1 MYPGTW
7 AQQTPDKTAIVM
19 AGSGRSLTYKELDDN
34 SRRTAHFLRDT
45 VGLVT
50 GDSIV
55 VLSDN
60 VPETLELYWAGVRIG
75 LYVTFVN
82 SHLTAPEADYIVEN
96 SGARVIFVSA
106 GLADL
111 ASKLQTTGVARRLAF
126 GGELPGFESYESVR
140 DASSDEPLVD
150 QPRGDTMLYSS
161 GTTGRPKGIKRP
173 LTGESVEQ
181 QSAMSAVL
189 QLLYG
194 MTQETVYLS
203 PAPAYH
209 AAPMAFMA
217 AVQSLGGTVVMMEK
231 FDPEGVLEAIQRFG
245 VTETQMVPTHFVRLL
260 KLTEPVRSSY
270 DLSSLK
276 MVIHAAAPCPPDVKR
291 AMIDWLGPIIMEYYS
306 STEAAGSTF
315 IDSATWLEHPGSV
328 GRPSNPDALHICDET
343 GKELGPREIG
353 TVYFASQ
360 TEGRPF
366 SYHGDEQKSLSAEHP
381 EHPNWTTVGDLGF
394 VDEDGFL
401 YLTDRSS
408 FMIISGGVNIYPQEI
423 ENVFTLHPAVA
434 DIGVIGVPDA
444 EMGERVVAFI
454 EPAPGVEGTPALAD
468 ELAAFARAQLSG
480 FKVPREFHFRET
492 LPRTPTGKMVKGR
505 LRDEYA
511 TTVA

>member
-7 AQQTPDKTAIVM
+7 AQKAPEKLAVVM
-19 AGSGRSLTYKELDDN
+19 SGSGRSLTYKQLDDN

-45 VGLVT
+45 VGLET
-50 GDSIV
+50 GDSVV

-60 VPETLELYWAGVRIG
+60 VPEALELYWAGVRIG

-82 SHLTAPEADYIVEN
+82 SHLTAAEAEYIVEN
-96 SGARVIFVSA
+96 SGARVLFVSA
-106 GLADL
+106 NLSDL
-111 ASKLQTTGVARRLAF
+111 AARLQTPGVEHRLAF
-126 GGELPGFESYESVR
+126 GGELPGYGSYEEVR
-140 DASSDEPLVD
+140 DSSSDAVIAD

-181 QSAMSAVL
+181 PSNMSLVL

-194 MTQETVYLS
+194 MTEDTVYLS

-209 AAPMAFMA
+209 AAPMAFMT
-217 AVQSLGGTVVMMEK
+217 AVHVLGGTVVMMEK

-245 VTETQMVPTHFVRLL
+245 VTETQMVPTHFVRML
-260 KLTEPVRSSY
+260 KLDESVRSSY

-328 GRPSNPDALHICDET
+328 GRPSDPNALHICGPD

-353 TVYFASQ
+353 TVYFASA
-360 TEGRPF
+360 TESRPF
-366 SYHGDEQKSLSAEHP
+366 SYHGDEEKSRGAEHP
-381 EHPNWTTVGDLGF
+381 EHANWTTVGDLGF

-423 ENVFTLHPAVA
+423 ENVFTLHPSVA
-434 DIGVIGVPDA
+434 DIGVIGVADA
-444 EMGERVVAFI
+444 EMGERVVAFV
-454 EPAPGVEGTPALAD
+454 EPAPGVEGTPELAA
-468 ELAAFARAQLSG
+468 ELAAFAREHLSG
-480 FKVPREFHFRET
+480 FKVPREFHFRAA
-492 LPRTPTGKMVKGR
+492 LPRTPTGKMVKGK

-511 TTVA
+511 STVG

>member
-7 AQQTPDKTAIVM
+7 AQTAPDKLAMVM
-19 AGSGRSLTYKELDDN
+19 AGSGRSLTYQQLDDN

-45 VGLVT
+45 VGLVP
-50 GDSIV
+50 GDSVV

-75 LYVTFVN
+75 LYVTFAN
-82 SHLTAPEADYIVEN
+82 SHLAAPEADYIIEN
-96 SGARVIFVSA
+96 SGARVLFVSA
-106 GLADL
+106 NLAEL
-111 ASKLQTTGVARRLAF
+111 ATKLTTPSVKHRLAF
-126 GGELPGFESYESVR
+126 GGPVGGYESYEAVR
-140 DASSDEPLVD
+140 DAASGEPLGD

-173 LTGESVEQ
+173 LTGAQVDE
-181 QSAMSAVL
+181 QSAMSATL

-194 MTQETVYLS
+194 MTADTIYLS

-231 FDPEGVLEAIQRFG
+231 FEPEGVLEAIQRFHI
-245 VTETQMVPTHFVRLL
+245 TEMQMVPTHFVRLL
-260 KLTEPVRSSY
+260 KLPEGVRSSY
-270 DLSSLK
+270 DLSSLR

-291 AMIDWLGPIIMEYYS
+291 AMIDWLGPIIMEYYA

-328 GRPSNPDALHICDET
+328 GKPSTPGSLHICDAE
-343 GKELGPREIG
+343 GEELGPREVG
-353 TVYFASQ
+353 TIYFASA
-360 TEGRPF
+360 TGTRPF
-366 SYHGDEQKSLSAEHP
+366 SYHGDEQKSQNAQHP
-381 EHPNWTTVGDLGF
+381 DNPGWTTVGDLGYL
-394 VDEDGFL
+394 DEDGFL

-423 ENVFTLHPAVA
+423 ENVFTLHPKVA
-434 DIGVIGVPDA
+434 DIGVIGVPDP
-444 EMGERVVAFI
+444 EMGERVVAFV
-454 EPAPGVEGTPALAD
+454 EPAPGVEVTDDLAG
-468 ELAAFARAQLSG
+468 ELATFAREHLAG
-480 FKVPREFHFRET
+480 YKVPREFHFREA
-492 LPRTPTGKMVKGR
+492 LPRTPTGKMVKGK

-511 TTVA
+511 ATVS

>member
-7 AQQTPDKTAIVM
+7 AEKTPDKLAIVM
-19 AGSGRSLTYKELDDN
+19 TGSGRSLTYQQLDDN
-34 SRRTAHFLRDT
+34 SRRTANFLRDT
-45 VGLVT
+45 VGLAT
-50 GDSIV
+50 GDSVV

-60 VPETLELYWAGVRIG
+60 VPEALELYWAGVRIG

-82 SHLTAPEADYIVEN
+82 SHLAPAEAEYIVEN
-96 SGARVIFVSA
+96 SGARVLFVSA
-106 GLADL
+106 NLADL
-111 ASKLQTTGVARRLAF
+111 AAKLETPGVEHRLAF
-126 GGELPGFESYESVR
+126 GGALPGYGRYEEVR
-140 DASSDEPLVD
+140 DASSDALIAD

-173 LTGESVEQ
+173 LTGEPVEQ
-181 QSAMSAVL
+181 QSSMSAVL

-217 AVQSLGGTVVMMEK
+217 AVQVLGGTVVMMEK

-245 VTETQMVPTHFVRLL
+245 VTETQMVPTHFVRML
-260 KLTEPVRSSY
+260 KLEEDVRRRY

-328 GRPSNPDALHICDET
+328 GKPSTPGALHICGPD
-343 GKELGPREIG
+343 GSELGPREIG

-360 TEGRPF
+360 TESRPF
-366 SYHGDEQKSLSAEHP
+366 SYHGDEEKSRGAEHP
-381 EHPNWTTVGDLGF
+381 EHANWTTVGDLGY

-444 EMGERVVAFI
+444 EMGERVVAFV
-454 EPAPGVEGTPALAD
+454 EPAAGVEPTTELAA
-468 ELAAFARAQLSG
+468 ELAAFAREHLSG
-480 FKVPREFHFRET
+480 FKVPREFHFREA
-492 LPRTPTGKMVKGR
+492 LPRTPTGKMVKGK

-511 TTVA
+511 STVS

>member
-1 MYPGTW
+1 VYPGAW
-7 AQQTPDKTAIVM
+7 AEKTPDKTAIVM
-19 AGSGRSLTYKELDDN
+19 TGSGRSLTYRQLDDN

-45 VGLVT
+45 VGLVP
-50 GDSIV
+50 GDAIV
-55 VLSDN
+55 VLTDN
-60 VPETLELYWAGVRIG
+60 VPEALELYWAGVRIG
-75 LYVTFVN
+75 LYVTYVN
-82 SHLTAPEADYIVEN
+82 SHLTAAEADYIIEN
-96 SGARVIFVSA
+96 SGARVLFVSA
-106 GLADL
+106 NLADL
-111 ASKLQTTGVARRLAF
+111 ASRLQVGGVEHRLVF
-126 GGELPGFESYESVR
+126 GGTSPGFESYEAVR
-140 DASSDEPLVD
+140 DAASDEPIED

-173 LTGESVEQ
+173 LTGQ
-181 QSAMSAVL
+181 QVTEMSNMSAVL

-194 MTQETVYLS
+194 MTEETVYLS

-231 FDPEGVLEAIQRFG
+231 FDPEGVLQAVQRFG
-245 VTETQMVPTHFVRLL
+245 VTETQMVPTHFVRML
-260 KLTEPVRSSY
+260 KLPEDVRTGY

-328 GRPSNPDALHICDET
+328 GRPTTEGSLHICGPD
-343 GKELGPREIG
+343 GAELGPGEVG
-353 TVYFASQ
+353 TVYFASA
-360 TEGRPF
+360 TESRPF
-366 SYHGDEQKSLSAEHP
+366 SYHGDEAKSLSAEHP
-381 EHPNWTTVGDLGF
+381 EHPNWTTVGDLGY

-444 EMGERVVAFI
+444 EMGERVVAFV
-454 EPAPGVEGTPALAD
+454 EPAPGVEPSDALAG
-468 ELAAFARAQLSG
+468 ELESFARQHLSG

-492 LPRTPTGKMVKGR
+492 LPRTPTGKMVKGK

-511 TTVA
+511 STVG